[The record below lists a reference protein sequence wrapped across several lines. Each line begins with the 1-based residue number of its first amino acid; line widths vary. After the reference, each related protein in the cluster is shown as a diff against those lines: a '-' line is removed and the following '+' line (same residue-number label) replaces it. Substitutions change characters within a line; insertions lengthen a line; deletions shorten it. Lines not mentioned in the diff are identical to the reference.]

1 LEGSIPAILPLWEE
15 RAMNQR
21 TTLFLLC
28 VSAALI
34 LAACSPKIR
43 GTVKLVDPD
52 MKPVVGESPKGTVV
66 NMMNT
71 TAKVEKAS
79 YSVIV
84 DEDGKFESEKKAIT
98 RGTYKVEVTRIG
110 YETDTRTVEIGG
122 STRKKLEFE
131 LKKIAEGERKSIA
144 GSSSDADKIINPG
157 EVNIRPPGM

>member
-1 LEGSIPAILPLWEE
+1 
-15 RAMNQR
+15 MNQR

-98 RGTYKVEVTRIG
+98 RGTYKVEVSRIG

>member
-1 LEGSIPAILPLWEE
+1 
-15 RAMNQR
+15 MNQR
-21 TTLFLLC
+21 TTLFFLF
-28 VSAALI
+28 VAAALF
-34 LAACSPKIR
+34 LSACSPRIR

-66 NMMNT
+66 NMINT

-98 RGTYKVEVTRIG
+98 KGTYKVEVTRIG
-110 YETDTRTVEIGG
+110 YETETRTVEIGG
-122 STRKKLEFE
+122 STRKKVEFE
-131 LKKIAEGERKSIA
+131 LKKIAEGERASIA

>member
-1 LEGSIPAILPLWEE
+1 
-15 RAMNQR
+15 MNQR
-21 TTLFLLC
+21 TTLFFLC
-28 VSAALI
+28 VAAAFV

-43 GTVKLVDPD
+43 GTVRLVDPD

-66 NMMNT
+66 NMINT

-79 YSVIV
+79 YSVIA

-98 RGTYKVEVTRIG
+98 KGTYKVEVTRIG
-110 YETDTRTVEIGG
+110 YETETRTVEIGG
-122 STRKKLEFE
+122 STRKKLEFD

>member
-1 LEGSIPAILPLWEE
+1 MS
-15 RAMNQR
+15 QR
-21 TTLFLLC
+21 TTLFFLC
-28 VSAALI
+28 VGISLL

-52 MKPVVGESPKGTVV
+52 MKPVVGESPEGTVV
-66 NMMNT
+66 NMINT

-79 YSVIV
+79 YSVLV

-98 RGTYKVEVTRIG
+98 RGTYKVEATRIG
-110 YETDTRTVEIGG
+110 YDTETRTVEIGR
-122 STRKKLEFE
+122 STRKKLKFE

>member
-1 LEGSIPAILPLWEE
+1 
-15 RAMNQR
+15 MNHR
-21 TTLFLLC
+21 ITLFFLFVVATLL
-28 VSAALI
+28 
-34 LAACSPKIR
+34 LAACAPKIR

-66 NMMNT
+66 NMINT

-84 DEDGKFESEKKAIT
+84 DEDGEFESEKKAIS
-98 RGTYKVEVTRIG
+98 RGTYKVEATRIG
-110 YETDTRTVEIGG
+110 YDTETRTVKIGR
-122 STRKKLEFE
+122 STRKKLKFE
-131 LKKIAEGERKSIA
+131 LKKIPEGERKSIA

>member
-1 LEGSIPAILPLWEE
+1 
-15 RAMNQR
+15 MNHR
-21 TTLFLLC
+21 TTLLFLF
-28 VSAALI
+28 AAMAL
-34 LAACSPKIR
+34 LLSACSPKIR

-66 NMMNT
+66 NMINT

-79 YSVIV
+79 YSIIV

-98 RGTYKVEVTRIG
+98 RGTYKVESTRIG
-110 YETDTRTVEIGG
+110 YDTETQTVKIGR

>member
-1 LEGSIPAILPLWEE
+1 
-15 RAMNQR
+15 MNHR
-21 TTLFLLC
+21 TTLIFLF
-28 VSAALI
+28 AAMAL
-34 LAACSPKIR
+34 LLSACSPKIR

-66 NMMNT
+66 NMINT

-79 YSVIV
+79 YSIIV

-98 RGTYKVEVTRIG
+98 RGTYKVEATRIG
-110 YETDTRTVEIGG
+110 YDTETQTVKIGR

-144 GSSSDADKIINPG
+144 GSSSDADKIVNPG

>member
-1 LEGSIPAILPLWEE
+1 
-15 RAMNQR
+15 MNHR
-21 TTLFLLC
+21 STLFFLF
-28 VSAALI
+28 VATALF

-43 GTVKLVDPD
+43 GTVKLMDPD
-52 MKPVVGESPKGTVV
+52 MKPVVGENPKGTVV

-84 DEDGKFESEKKAIT
+84 DEEGKFESEKKAIT
-98 RGTYKVEVTRIG
+98 RGTYKVEATRIG
-110 YETDTRTVEIGG
+110 YETETRTVEIGR

-131 LKKIAEGERKSIA
+131 LKKIAEGDRKSIA

>member
-1 LEGSIPAILPLWEE
+1 
-15 RAMNQR
+15 MNHR
-21 TTLFLLC
+21 TTLFFLFVAIAVLF
-28 VSAALI
+28 S
-34 LAACSPKIR
+34 ACSPKIR
-43 GTVKLVDPD
+43 GRVKLVDPD
-52 MKPVVGESPKGTVV
+52 MKPVVGESSEGTVV
-66 NMMNT
+66 HMMNT

-98 RGTYKVEVTRIG
+98 KGTYKVEATRIG
-110 YETDTRTVEIGG
+110 YETETRTVKIGR

-131 LKKIAEGERKSIA
+131 LKKITEGERKSIA

>member
-1 LEGSIPAILPLWEE
+1 
-15 RAMNQR
+15 MNQR
-21 TTLFLLC
+21 TTLFFLC
-28 VSAALI
+28 VATALL
-34 LAACSPKIR
+34 LAACSAKIR

-66 NMMNT
+66 NMINT
-71 TAKVEKAS
+71 TAKVDKAS
-79 YSVIV
+79 YSVIA

-98 RGTYKVEVTRIG
+98 KGTYKVEATRIG
-110 YETDTRTVEIGG
+110 YETETQTVKIGR
-122 STRKKLEFE
+122 STSKKLKFE

>member
-1 LEGSIPAILPLWEE
+1 MNYRNIL
-15 RAMNQR
+15 
-21 TTLFLLC
+21 LFLF
-28 VSAALI
+28 AATAL
-34 LAACSPKIR
+34 LLSACSPKIR

-71 TAKVEKAS
+71 SAKVEKAS

-98 RGTYKVEVTRIG
+98 RGTYKVEATRIG
-110 YETDTRTVEIGG
+110 YDTETETAEIGR
-122 STRKKLEFE
+122 STRKKLKFQ